1 MRKVKFKA
9 CDWSKESFDWLNL
22 ELIFFRLPKLK
33 YVGVLSEW
41 GGLDRAG
48 IIAIKAYVL
57 GNNLNIDIESMQDRV
72 ATKILRR
79 LYAHL

>member
-1 MRKVKFKA
+1 MPKLTAFYCEKSMLSISTFYYLV
-9 CDWSKESFDWLNL
+9 N
-22 ELIFFRLPKLK
+22 RLPKLK

-57 GNNLNIDIESMQDRV
+57 GNNLNIDIESMQDQYY
-72 ATKILRR
+72 L
-79 LYAHL
+79 